1 VTETAEN
8 KVKAEDPTEIGG
20 KSKGEGVKAEAA
32 ELTLKV
38 AVKIAEIAGPG
49 RDCTGTLQ
57 LEWCAVV
64 I

>member
-1 VTETAEN
+1 MAEN
-8 KVKAEDPTEIGG
+8 KVKAGDPKQIGG
-20 KSKGEGVKAEAA
+20 KSKGEGVKAKAA
-32 ELTLKV
+32 EVTLEV